1 MVKHGWTLC
10 DTLFLSLCKFWIS
23 SCVDEISWW
32 WWWWWWW
39 RETMQ
44 SLDCTTILCWQQCHA
59 IQSLFVFVRETSHTW
74 EWLNALAVRH
84 KSRQNKSCWHLL
96 PPIHWGIW
104 SIHTLMWAK
113 FRSQKSGWSNNV
125 KYLQKNY
132 ASVGSV
138 DELSNAKPNITNST
152 STIKWC
158 VWGSLNSTWLN
169 PT

>member
-32 WWWWWWW
+32 WWW

-44 SLDCTTILCWQQCHA
+44 SLDCTTILCWQQCHS
-59 IQSLFVFVRETSHTW
+59 IQSLFVFVRETSHTTHHVPTHGSGAMPSQYVTNLDKTNHVGIFSHPFTG
-74 EWLNALAVRH
+74 EFDP
-84 KSRQNKSCWHLL
+84 ST
-96 PPIHWGIW
+96 HWCGPN
-104 SIHTLMWAK
+104 
-113 FRSQKSGWSNNV
+113 FGPSNNV

-138 DELSNAKPNITNST
+138 DELSNAKPNMTNST

-158 VWGSLNSTWLN
+158 VWGSLNSTRLN